1 MTESYI
7 ITISDG
13 QTGTTLA
20 TARAEIDASG
30 ARMTEIRS
38 EAMDILVPDALE
50 RIDFPLLVRTAN
62 MLAGL
67 SQRPEDRD
75 RSGES
80 NSAPRE
86 RESTSTIVEAV
97 EATAG
102 QRDGRQASA
111 LPPRTQKPGIP
122 DDFGVTYWRLGSI
135 SKVARHYDV
144 PHHIAQDWIRS
155 LQQQGKLANPWP
167 RKKERAARTK

>member
-13 QTGTTLA
+13 QTGAALV

-30 ARMTEIRS
+30 TRLTEVRS
-38 EAMDILVPDALE
+38 GAVDKFVPEALAH
-50 RIDFPLLVRTAN
+50 IDFPLLIRTAN
-62 MLAGL
+62 IL
-67 SQRPEDRD
+67 SGMNPNPVAQKQDA
-75 RSGES
+75 ES
-80 NSAPRE
+80 DDIPPDTA
-86 RESTSTIVEAV
+86 
-97 EATAG
+97 ATG
-102 QRDGRQASA
+102 QVFV
-111 LPPRTQKPGIP
+111 PPDPVVSRRAAHKDSVGPSRTQKRSMP
-122 DDFGVTYWRLGSI
+122 DDFGVAYWRLGSI

-167 RKKERAARTK
+167 KKKERSARPQ